1 MLEDWKNQILQY
13 PQLVLMKVVPL
24 LKQERAMLVIVI
36 GLMKPV
42 MRNRNQVTFRPETR
56 SSNQQT

>member
-1 MLEDWKNQILQY
+1 MLGDWKNQILQF

-24 LKQERAMLVIVI
+24 LKQEKAMLVIVI

-42 MRNRNQVTFRPETR
+42 MRKVNQVTDLLEAL
-56 SSNQQT
+56 SNNRQT